1 MEQRDRRYRAHR
13 FVALRVN
20 VLWSWLLLTPVVLW
34 SAVLGMAALVVALVW
49 AGTLGARSADAWS
62 SERARGLSGRAAASA
77 AGWWQAATVLV
88 LAVAATV
95 LAGLALREL
104 FPVGDWLD
112 ADGIARPVVGALSL
126 VLGAAIPG
134 VAAVVVAFRSRALE
148 GAVVGEGELPERRA
162 RAGLVGVRR
171 TAALAVAAALGVVN
185 VAVLTSVTSLG
196 EWVGAGAGQTTAAVA
211 VLALALATPTAAV
224 WYARRPGGPW

>member
-20 VLWSWLLLTPVVLW
+20 VLWSWLLVTPVVLW

-104 FPVGDWLD
+104 SPVGDWLD

-126 VLGAAIPG
+126 ILGAAIPG

-148 GAVVGEGELPERRA
+148 GAAGERELPERRA

-211 VLALALATPTAAV
+211 VLALALATPTGAV